1 MSLKVGVLGSGSFG
15 VTIAQLLSKSQEVL
29 IYTRRQEVLHEI
41 NSHNRIGRYSLSE
54 KVKATMD
61 LSKLGNECRL
71 IFPVIPSEHFRSAIR
86 KLSPHVGPGH
96 IMIHATKGL
105 DTSPAFEDATT
116 LSEIKKSVFTMSEVI
131 SQETSV
137 ARIGAMAGPNLA
149 KEILEG
155 QPAASVIASP
165 FDEVIKLGREVLSD
179 RLFIV
184 YGSHHLKGIELA
196 GALKNT
202 IAIASGVLNGIG
214 FGKNMQALLITRGL
228 REMILISKS
237 VGAAETPFFGTA
249 GIGDLIAT
257 TTSTKSRNFTF
268 GYKLGTG
275 STKADIFKDM
285 SEVAEGYR
293 TIRIAHAISK
303 ATNLNTPVIKTL
315 YEVVYEGKPIKK
327 AMVDLMHTKLE
338 EDVDFL

>member
-1 MSLKVGVLGSGSFG
+1 
-15 VTIAQLLSKSQEVL
+15 
-29 IYTRRQEVLHEI
+29 
-41 NSHNRIGRYSLSE
+41 
-54 KVKATMD
+54 
-61 LSKLGNECRL
+61 
-71 IFPVIPSEHFRSAIR
+71 
-86 KLSPHVGPGH
+86 
-96 IMIHATKGL
+96 MIHATKGL